1 MLRRAS
7 RLTLLTM
14 TIQREHILDAAC
26 RCYVDDGV
34 AGVSMRGLARAL
46 GVTAPALYRHFAS
59 KEEVMVGVVSEAY
72 GRMAQYLHRALEGPT
87 ALARFRMA
95 GEAYLNFAL
104 EHPRL
109 YLTMYAGPSFL
120 GLQDIP
126 EEVAQRGCAIGQFWN
141 DRVRECVQ
149 DGYLKPGSP
158 DEIGTTMWA
167 HAHGLLS
174 IYLRGILPIS
184 EAEFRREFDASFW
197 RMMVGLGTPRFDE
210 AWAGLAREDVD
221 SVALTP

>member
-1 MLRRAS
+1 MPCQRL

-14 TIQREHILDAAC
+14 TIRREDILDSAC
-26 RCYVDDGV
+26 RCYVEGGV
-34 AGVSMRGLARAL
+34 AGVSMRGLARDL

-72 GRMAQYLHRALEGPT
+72 GRLAGYLHRALEGPT
-87 ALARFRMA
+87 ALVRFRLA
-95 GEAYLNFAL
+95 GEAYLSFAL
-104 EHPRL
+104 DHPRL

-120 GLQDIP
+120 GMQEIP
-126 EEVAQRGCAIGQFWN
+126 EEVAQRGCAIGRFWN
-141 DRVRECVQ
+141 DRVRECIQ

-174 IYLRGILPIS
+174 LYLRGVLPIPE
-184 EAEFRREFDASFW
+184 EAFRREFDASFW
-197 RMMVGLGTPRFDE
+197 RMMVGLGTTRFDD
-210 AWAGLAREDVD
+210 AWAGLQNVDVE
-221 SVALTP
+221 SAALTP